1 MPNKQATLILAKTHS
16 SDLSLINGDVIAV
29 DKGVDFALKH
39 DLTIT
44 HALGDFDSIS
54 KSAYEKLIQQ
64 SISKQIFPKEKAQ
77 SDVELAIAWATTQGY
92 DTINI
97 VGFSG
102 GRLDHYQAL
111 LQHLFF
117 IKNPNIKLVNAR
129 NEIRYLGLGK
139 HRLTQD
145 QWQYFSLYTLVD
157 ATISIR
163 GARYPLERKKLTVND
178 TYTLSNAW
186 VNRSEVELELTTGGL
201 LLFLT
206 K

>member
-1 MPNKQATLILAKTHS
+1 MLNKQATLILAKATS
-16 SDLSLINGDVIAV
+16 SDLSLIKGDVIAV
-29 DKGVDFALKH
+29 DKGVGFAFKHGLK
-39 DLTIT
+39 IV

-54 KSAYEKLIQQ
+54 RTAYETLIQQ
-64 SISKQIFPKEKAQ
+64 SISKEIFQKDKTQ
-77 SDVELAIAWATTQGY
+77 SDVELAIAWATRQGY
-92 DTINI
+92 ESINI

-117 IKNPNIKLVNAR
+117 TKNPRIRLVNAN

-139 HRLTQD
+139 HRLNQD
-145 QWQYFSLYTLVD
+145 HWQYFSVFTLTE
-157 ATISIR
+157 ATITIQ
-163 GARYPLERKKLTVND
+163 GARYPLEHKKLSPND

-186 VNRSEVELELTTGGL
+186 VNRKEVELELTTGGL